1 MSCHKIDVY
10 VKIPTGRN
18 AKYLMMSHDTIEKL
32 CAKIA
37 EEEKVK
43 VNQVKLKYQGKILNE
58 KHSMSYLGV
67 RPETILKAEIL
78 VPRDIK
84 LVVSLP
90 KGLGEKTINTTNLE
104 TVSSVINTIAE
115 EIEEHS
121 SRISLKFVWCVF
133 PTRISDAVFVPAIDL
148 SPCPSTTDLP
158 QTNFL
163 QYWTILSRLLQA
175 IKDSFHAGGRPV
187 EVVFSFDTTGSMY
200 SCLQEVRS
208 KLREC
213 CTRLI
218 QDIPRIRI
226 GVIAHGDYCDQST
239 YVIKSID
246 LTSDTQALVNFVM
259 GAPSTSGGDT
269 PECYEWV
276 LRKTQSLDWS
286 EEAAKALV
294 VIGDCLPHP
303 KGHTDQQVF
312 WRDELALLSGM
323 GVKVYGVQALDQREA
338 VPFYQ
343 ELAEASGGRYLRLRH
358 FDVIVDM
365 FLAVCYR
372 EADNDNLQAFV
383 QEVEEAGRMTS
394 ERRELFRE
402 LERPSN
408 AQSSVLNNQQRY
420 VQAEWWDPSLET
432 RANPVYH
439 YDAARDKWIP
449 IEGEISVPPFL
460 ALDNYCNSSFVT
472 DIV

>member
-121 SRISLKFVWCVF
+121 SRISLKYDGREVRGHTLLEAGLADGSALDVQL
-133 PTRISDAVFVPAIDL
+133 REAEKKG
-148 SPCPSTTDLP
+148 SPDGATTVDESEVD
-158 QTNFL
+158 NAD
-163 QYWTILSRLLQA
+163 LQA

-365 FLAVCYR
+365 FLADLSLKEKEKEKKKKKSTDQGR
-372 EADNDNLQAFV
+372 APLTA
-383 QEVEEAGRMTS
+383 AGPGT
-394 ERRELFRE
+394 LD
-402 LERPSN
+402 LP
-408 AQSSVLNNQQRY
+408 
-420 VQAEWWDPSLET
+420 
-432 RANPVYH
+432 
-439 YDAARDKWIP
+439 
-449 IEGEISVPPFL
+449 VPPSRQ
-460 ALDNYCNSSFVT
+460 ACGQQNN
-472 DIV
+472 